1 MKAQYR
7 TDLPWMKKDMSP
19 TLHKV
24 VDHPREVLARL
35 PDTLRISMLTEEAL
49 EGNHIY
55 IKADQVGHYR
65 QTSRKGRLMDVFH
78 RDMDR
83 SDPVVLSYD
92 TESRLAQR
100 QKSKHPIPPEVLA
113 MMVDPPDGAT
123 VQIEETGYLEN
134 ILNDF

>member
-1 MKAQYR
+1 
-7 TDLPWMKKDMSP
+7 
-19 TLHKV
+19 
-24 VDHPREVLARL
+24 
-35 PDTLRISMLTEEAL
+35 MLTEEPI

-55 IKADQVGHYR
+55 IKDDQVGHSR
-65 QTSRKGRLMDVFH
+65 QTSRKGRLMDVYH

-113 MMVDPPDGAT
+113 MMRDPPDGAT
-123 VQIEETGYLEN
+123 EPIEGVGYLED
-134 ILNDF
+134 ILNDS